1 MYTKYEEYALSIISG
16 GESNPPKINGK
27 LNFKDDWSQTAFA
40 LAINLSKKGF
50 FEMEEFRQEMI
61 KTIKE
66 WENNHSLDDNSWN
79 YYEIWVSVLEK
90 LIYEKVKSKSS
101 KLCELIEFDGFHQ
114 IDSNLI
120 NVMSSNMRNIF

>member
-61 KTIKE
+61 KTIKDIYKQKT
-66 WENNHSLDDNSWN
+66 NKLTNKQIKLD
-79 YYEIWVSVLEK
+79 L
-90 LIYEKVKSKSS
+90 
-101 KLCELIEFDGFHQ
+101 HQ
-114 IDSNLI
+114 ILRVYSCGYPKMI
-120 NVMSSNMRNIF
+120 KIR

>member
-50 FEMEEFRQEMI
+50 FEMEEFRQLMI

-66 WENNHSLDDNSWN
+66 WENNLDLFKNKP
-79 YYEIWVSVLEK
+79 VG
-90 LIYEKVKSKSS
+90 
-101 KLCELIEFDGFHQ
+101 LCQHH
-114 IDSNLI
+114 
-120 NVMSSNMRNIF
+120 